1 MVMKGSYYWL
11 ALAAFIIGCQDS
23 ATITAPEESKLQKFD
38 SLMTTFMSENEI
50 DAGALSIMKNGRVV
64 YDKSFGWKDSA
75 HTQILPQ
82 GAMMRLASVS
92 KPITAAAI
100 MKLIES
106 GELDLTT
113 RAFDLGQDV
122 PGVLELDPSPV
133 LGDTLFKQITVEH
146 LLQHRSGWDREVD
159 KDWVF
164 HEVEIATA
172 LGITSPP
179 GQEEMVSF
187 LLGRSLQFTPDSKKV
202 YSNVGY
208 LVLGLIIEKISG
220 QKYMDYVHKEVLGP
234 IGIARNDVIQGRS
247 FLPDRDF
254 REPWYNSG
262 FKGVNVFDP
271 TGPQVFISDGG
282 WNHEGALSYMG
293 LVATSRA
300 IVEFLDHYMVWGENI
315 GTVRSNSYGTGWR
328 YHTGSLPG
336 TQALALQRDNGIN
349 YVTLFNKR
357 PGGGGSY
364 NTEIRQ
370 KIDEIIGLGVL
381 N

>member
-1 MVMKGSYYWL
+1 MVMKGNCYWL
-11 ALAAFIIGCQDS
+11 VLAAFIIGCQDS

-106 GELDLTT
+106 GELDLST
-113 RAFDLGQDV
+113 RAFDFGEDV
-122 PGVLELDPSPV
+122 PGVLELDTSPV

-187 LLGRSLQFTPDSKKV
+187 LLGRSLQFTPNSKKV

-220 QKYMDYVHKEVLGP
+220 QKYMDYVHK
-234 IGIARNDVIQGRS
+234 
-247 FLPDRDF
+247 
-254 REPWYNSG
+254 
-262 FKGVNVFDP
+262 
-271 TGPQVFISDGG
+271 
-282 WNHEGALSYMG
+282 
-293 LVATSRA
+293 
-300 IVEFLDHYMVWGENI
+300 
-315 GTVRSNSYGTGWR
+315 
-328 YHTGSLPG
+328 
-336 TQALALQRDNGIN
+336 
-349 YVTLFNKR
+349 
-357 PGGGGSY
+357 
-364 NTEIRQ
+364 
-370 KIDEIIGLGVL
+370 
-381 N
+381 

>member
-1 MVMKGSYYWL
+1 
-11 ALAAFIIGCQDS
+11 
-23 ATITAPEESKLQKFD
+23 
-38 SLMTTFMSENEI
+38 
-50 DAGALSIMKNGRVV
+50 
-64 YDKSFGWKDSA
+64 
-75 HTQILPQ
+75 
-82 GAMMRLASVS
+82 
-92 KPITAAAI
+92 
-100 MKLIES
+100 
-106 GELDLTT
+106 
-113 RAFDLGQDV
+113 
-122 PGVLELDPSPV
+122 
-133 LGDTLFKQITVEH
+133 
-146 LLQHRSGWDREVD
+146 
-159 KDWVF
+159 
-164 HEVEIATA
+164 
-172 LGITSPP
+172 
-179 GQEEMVSF
+179 
-187 LLGRSLQFTPDSKKV
+187 
-202 YSNVGY
+202 
-208 LVLGLIIEKISG
+208 
-220 QKYMDYVHKEVLGP
+220 MDYVHKEVLGP

-357 PGGGGSY
+357 PGGGCIY

-370 KIDEIIGLGVL
+370 KIDEIIGL
-381 N
+381 